1 MLVLL
6 GSLKG
11 SSCAM
16 VRSSSLSA
24 AVSME
29 SLDVSGSPWRSSTSM
44 SLSASC
50 SLTPAAFSSFF
61 QHLFWLLGSCFV
73 VGFGSLCCFFALLLS
88 QNQRHIVLT
97 PSLIMRFYSVIKSV
111 MVAIQ

>member
-1 MLVLL
+1 MLVSL

-11 SSCAM
+11 SSCVM

-44 SLSASC
+44 SLSTSC
-50 SLTPAAFSSFF
+50 SLTPAVFSSFF
-61 QHLFWLLGSCFV
+61 DISFGCLVVVLLLVLVLC
-73 VGFGSLCCFFALLLS
+73 VGFLRCCCG
-88 QNQRHIVLT
+88 R
-97 PSLIMRFYSVIKSV
+97 
-111 MVAIQ
+111 